1 MHVDM
6 KSLRYSIFIY
16 SVATQQSRFFISW
29 EQLGELLALEVA
41 SEATTGKVLTS
52 FLYLDA
58 STAPSIHHAKKF
70 QPEDYISFTAEI
82 I

>member
-16 SVATQQSRFFISW
+16 SVATAITFFYFLRAIRRI
-29 EQLGELLALEVA
+29 ALEVA
-41 SEATTGKVLTS
+41 GEATTGKVLTS

-58 STAPSIHHAKKF
+58 STAPSIHHVKKF